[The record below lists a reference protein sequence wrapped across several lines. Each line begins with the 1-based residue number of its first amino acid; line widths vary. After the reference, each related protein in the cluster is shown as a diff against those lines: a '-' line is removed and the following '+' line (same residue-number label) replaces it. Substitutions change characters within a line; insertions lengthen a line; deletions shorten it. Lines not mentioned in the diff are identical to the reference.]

1 MQLMLLIGAGRLFLL
16 SALWRHTG
24 FTAAGRA
31 LVHALGSPDENI
43 RTIAG
48 MLLVRM
54 RERAVPLL
62 REALARRENLPV
74 ALAILG
80 DIGDR
85 RCEPDLVQFT
95 RDGDP
100 EVARAA
106 RDALRVLSAR

>member
-1 MQLMLLIGAGRLFLL
+1 MIGAARLAVLYG
-16 SALWRHTG
+16 LWRATG
-24 FTAAGRA
+24 LKAAGRA

-54 RERAVPLL
+54 RGRAVPLL
-62 REALARRENLPV
+62 REALARRENLVV

-106 RDALRVLSAR
+106 RDALRVLGAR